1 VAQTE
6 SGHVAGLSLLRHG
19 GSVASRAVPGGG
31 GPGGA
36 VPGGAAPVSAALG
49 EAATGET
56 VLPVLPALRD
66 LLPGAGLRRG
76 SVTQAGPWSLLCVAL
91 AAGASAAGAWC
102 AVVGLPQAGMMAAAE
117 VGLDPDR
124 TLLVPD
130 PGEGWPQVVATLLD
144 GCELVLLRPPDRP
157 SAQIRRRLEAAMRR
171 SGSVLVVAGDWEG
184 AQTRLFITHQ
194 EWEGIG
200 AGHGRL
206 RARRA
211 RVVAD
216 GRGVAA
222 RPRARWLWLPGP
234 DGSVTAAA
242 EAGAFPARVQPF
254 PAWPDIRSTG

>member
-1 VAQTE
+1 
-6 SGHVAGLSLLRHG
+6 VAGLSLLRHG
-19 GSVASRAVPGGG
+19 ASVASRAVPGGAG
-31 GPGGA
+31 ADGAAPGGA
-36 VPGGAAPVSAALG
+36 VPRSAALG

-66 LLPGAGLRRG
+66 LLPGGGLRRG
-76 SVTQAGPWSLLCVAL
+76 SVAQAGPWSLLCVAL

-117 VGLDPDR
+117 VGLDPAR

-130 PGEGWPQVVATLLD
+130 PGEGWPQVVAALLD

-184 AQTRLFITHQ
+184 AQARLFITDQ

-200 AGHGRL
+200 PGHGRL

-216 GRGVAA
+216 GRGAA
-222 RPRARWLWLPGP
+222 AQPRARWLWLPGP

-242 EAGAFPARVQPF
+242 ETGASPAWAQPF